1 MNAKK
6 IGIGILVAI
15 LIAVSFYF
23 FYWTKTPQYSLVQIQ
38 KAIQN
43 HDIDTFEKHVDLDSL
58 YSKVVD
64 DFIVEGM
71 KKEKGG
77 LDQTLA
83 AGFIQLFKPT
93 MVSMLKDATVENIKG
108 NKKDSEKGKASSKT
122 GSGSNEIVSELKDK
136 SNVSNLSIKDTTVI
150 SQEGNIAN
158 VKIKVHDKELNKDFD
173 LKIKMSK
180 LESGQWRLKEI
191 LNLIEYLQEVDKAT
205 KEAEKEAAEKKRKQ
219 IQEKE
224 KSLKE
229 AINKEI
235 AQKLND
241 KNRKG
246 IINGKDVLMR
256 SGPGRQYDS
265 IGTFNKGETVSILS
279 ENSEWLNVETTN
291 KRNVWVHKQYCSEF
305 FGERNLPLKI
315 ILHRAVPNEMNVA
328 ILDCTVSPKVDM
340 KLFEKADESSKAVI
354 NIEKDK
360 KYPVIDFE
368 LHTYPQQN
376 SYGLD
381 PKSAMYVL
389 SYRGEGVYSVLTKG
403 NIEHVSLN
411 RNDIE
416 MNAHPDFWLRL
427 KVSDSSGWVK
437 ITDVK
442 NNWNTNKF
450 NGVFWEDKNKA
461 LKLVP
466 GSNNIKNTNSGESTN
481 KISLDKDVLISHKDG
496 IDFYIGK
503 TITSGTSSTGKY
515 FKVTIKQVQNGKT
528 IKSNEWSFSKWRD
541 DSWRYRTDEM
551 KGNTSIVYENKT
563 FEFCMKQL
571 GWAYEKANG
580 YYR

>member
-6 IGIGILVAI
+6 IGVGILVAI
-15 LIAVSFYF
+15 IIAVSFYF

-64 DFIVEGM
+64 DVIVEGM

-83 AGFIQLFKPT
+83 AGFIQLLKPT
-93 MVSMLKDATVENIKG
+93 LVSVLKDATVENIKG
-108 NKKDSEKGKASSKT
+108 KKTDGEKGNNSSKN
-122 GSGSNEIVSELKDK
+122 SSDSIAIVSKLQDK

-150 SQEGNIAN
+150 SQEANIAN

-191 LNLIEYLQEVDKAT
+191 LNLREYLQEVDKAT

-219 IQEKE
+219 ILEKE

-229 AINKEI
+229 AVNKEI
-235 AQKLND
+235 GKVQND
-241 KNRKG
+241 TNRKG
-246 IINGKDVLMR
+246 IIDGKDVLMR

-265 IGTFNKGETVSILS
+265 IGTFNKGETVSILN
-279 ENSEWLNVETTN
+279 ENDGWFNVETTN
-291 KRNVWVHKQYCSEF
+291 KKNVWVYKQYCSEYI
-305 FGERNLPLKI
+305 GNRDLPLKI

-328 ILDCTVSPKVDM
+328 ILDCTVSPKLDM
-340 KLFEKADESSKAVI
+340 KLFEKADESSKSVI
-354 NIEKDK
+354 TIEKDK

-376 SYGLD
+376 TYGSD
-381 PKSAMYVL
+381 PKTAMRVL
-389 SYRGEGVYSVLTKG
+389 SYRGEGIYSVLMNG
-403 NIEHVSLN
+403 NIEHVHLN

-416 MNAHPDFWLRL
+416 MNANSDFWLRL
-427 KVSDSSGWVK
+427 KVSDNSSGWVK
-437 ITDVK
+437 ISDAK
-442 NNWNTNKF
+442 NNWNMNRF
-450 NGVFWEDKNKA
+450 NGIFWEDRTVQTKN
-461 LKLVP
+461 V
-466 GSNNIKNTNSGESTN
+466 IVDNS
-481 KISLDKDVLISHKDG
+481 
-496 IDFYIGK
+496 
-503 TITSGTSSTGKY
+503 ITTGTSDTGKY
-515 FKVTIKQVQNGKT
+515 FRVKVNQVQNGKVIKT
-528 IKSNEWSFSKWRD
+528 IEYSYSKWKD
-541 DSWRYRTDEM
+541 DNWRYKTNEM
-551 KGNTSIVYENKT
+551 KGNTSIVYNDNV
-563 FEFCMKQL
+563 FEGCMKKL
-571 GWAYEKANG
+571 GWAYNKKDG